1 MIIGAAEN
9 PCVKIF
15 KGNEYTGLAFHGQQ
29 LDGATLNEIKSVNRK
44 VTMKISVA
52 LTFTMRPELVTA
64 AQKIATVNSLI
75 TAEIFDIN
83 HFAALKKVQQL
94 LDFLLSA

>member
-1 MIIGAAEN
+1 MIIDDAEK

-44 VTMKISVA
+44 CSMN
-52 LTFTMRPELVTA
+52 L
-64 AQKIATVNSLI
+64 SLPRRR
-75 TAEIFDIN
+75 
-83 HFAALKKVQQL
+83 
-94 LDFLLSA
+94 